1 MMMFRNSWNLNKNEK
16 FAEKAVHKKNVQ
28 SKNVG
33 RVEEK
38 LENLILSKILWKGRE
53 GGEVATELSTFN
65 EAR

>member
-16 FAEKAVHKKNVQ
+16 FAEKAVHKKNV
-28 SKNVG
+28 NVG

-53 GGEVATELSTFN
+53 GGKGATELSTFN